1 MVAPQLKD
9 QVVVLTGASSGIGR
23 AAALLFGKAGAKLI
37 LAARNVVALQEVADE
52 IKIMGTG
59 AEVLVAPTDVSD
71 WAQVQQLAEDAM
83 TAYGRIDTWVND
95 AGVGVYAK
103 AGETSVEETQ
113 QVMQTNFMGVV
124 HGVKAALP
132 YMEAVGG
139 GTIINVGSVESQ
151 AALPYNSAY
160 AASKHAIKGY
170 TQALRMEL
178 EHDLSGVKVTL
189 IMPAAINTPFF
200 NHSLSKLGVLPRPA
214 GPVYKP
220 ELVAE
225 AIVYAAEHPQRDVYV
240 GGGGM
245 LFGLMERISPTLTDK
260 LMTAGGTMFRAQ
272 ESDRP
277 DNGETTLFNT
287 IPETGRIEGDFDHL
301 VDATPTV
308 PKALVPAVIVGA
320 VVGLLYA
327 RR

>member
-1 MVAPQLKD
+1 MTPQLKD
-9 QVVVLTGASSGIGR
+9 QVVVITGASSGIGR
-23 AAALLFGKAGAKLI
+23 ATALRFGKAGAKI
-37 LAARNVVALQEVADE
+37 VLAARNVVGLQEVADE
-52 IKIMGTG
+52 VRHAGSE
-59 AEVLVAPTDVSD
+59 ALVVPTDVSD
-71 WAQVQQLAEDAM
+71 WAQVERLAH
-83 TAYGRIDTWVND
+83 TAVTAFGRIDTWVND
-95 AGVGVYAK
+95 AGVGVYAT
-103 AGETSVEETQ
+103 AEETSVEETH

-132 YMEAVGG
+132 YMETQHS

-151 AALPYNSAY
+151 VALPYNSAY

-170 TQALRMEL
+170 TEALRIEL
-178 EHDLSGVKVTL
+178 EHLQSGINVTL
-189 IMPAAINTPFF
+189 IMPAAMNTPFF
-200 NHSLSKLGVLPRPA
+200 NHALSKLGVLPQPA

-220 ELVAE
+220 ELVAD

-240 GGGGM
+240 GGGGL

-272 ESDRP
+272 ESKRP

-287 IPETGRIEGDFDHL
+287 IPETGRVSGDFDEM
-301 VDATPTV
+301 V
-308 PKALVPAVIVGA
+308 KANTRVSRTLVPAVVLGA
-320 VVGLLYA
+320 LVGLFFA